1 VAWDEETDCVDA
13 QSPLPPSRYTLF
25 MAVAL
30 LKEPPLS
37 PPDDLGPY
45 RREDYETL
53 SGEPRCELIYGR
65 FYVSPSPSVV
75 HQVVAF
81 AFARHLYGIA
91 SAVGG
96 KVLAAPMDVALADHS
111 VVQPDVLYISPS
123 RKAILKERIE
133 GVPDLVVE
141 VLSPGTSRRDRGD
154 KLALYAAMG
163 VPEYWIA
170 DAIERQIELL
180 VNEGGRF
187 VVALPE
193 GGVYRS
199 RALPEIHLDLAVF
212 WKKVEEDLE

>member
-1 VAWDEETDCVDA
+1 
-13 QSPLPPSRYTLF
+13 

-37 PPDDLGPY
+37 PPADLGPY
-45 RREDYETL
+45 RREDYEAL
-53 SGEPRCELIYGR
+53 PEEPRCELICGR
-65 FYVSPSPSVV
+65 FYVCPSLTVV
-75 HQVVAF
+75 HQVVTAQICM
-81 AFARHLYGIA
+81 HLYGIA
-91 SAVGG
+91 KATGG
-96 KVLAAPMDVALADHS
+96 KAYIAPLDVTLADHS
-111 VVQPDVLYISPS
+111 VVQPDVIYVSGG
-123 RKAILKERIE
+123 RREILKERIE

-170 DAIERQIELL
+170 DAIERQIEFL

-187 VVALPE
+187 VVALPQ

-199 RALPEIHLDLAVF
+199 RALPEIHLDLAAF
-212 WKKVEEDLE
+212 WKKVEVDLE

>member
-1 VAWDEETDCVDA
+1 
-13 QSPLPPSRYTLF
+13 

-37 PPDDLGPY
+37 PPADLGPY

-53 SGEPRCELIYGR
+53 PGEPRCELIYGR
-65 FYVSPSPSVV
+65 FYVSPSPSIV
-75 HQVVAF
+75 HQVVAGLF
-81 AFARHLYGIA
+81 YQHLYGIA
-91 SAVGG
+91 KATGG
-96 KVLAAPMDVALADHS
+96 KAYIAPLDVALADHS
-111 VVQPDVLYISPS
+111 VVQPDIFYVSSS
-123 RKAILKERIE
+123 RKAILKERVE

-141 VLSPGTSRRDRGD
+141 VLYPGTSRRDRGD
-154 KLALYAAMG
+154 KLALYAEMG
-163 VPEYWIA
+163 VPEYRIA
-170 DAIERQIELL
+170 DAIERQIEFL

-199 RALPEIHLDLAVF
+199 RALPEIHLDLGAF